1 MGEQNI
7 KSKTTLTRITYVHI
21 FPGLEPASI
30 LQLFG
35 LVQQDISYQ
44 FDDQMTVLN
53 ARRSMVLT

>member
-7 KSKTTLTRITYVHI
+7 KSKTTLTRLTYVQI
-21 FPGLEPASI
+21 FPWFEPAAI

-44 FDDQMTVLN
+44 FDDQMAVLH